1 MSLFGLD
8 PKIISSGKFK
18 KYLTRILDWFS
29 TDNAVKGCA
38 SDWSERERV
47 NVKAAATRHRS

>member
-18 KYLTRILDWFS
+18 KYLTRILYWFS
-29 TDNAVKGCA
+29 TDNAVKGCG

-47 NVKAAATRHRS
+47 NVKAAATR